1 MTIFIETTTKDT
13 TTFPA
18 PTDKTINV
26 IGDQETT
33 VTVMAMMPT
42 PEPLSTTIIK
52 NTAPEPSTA
61 AETTMTVLAPLS
73 SDGEETTTIT
83 DPGFSMTAK
92 RTAPEQSSKAT
103 NIDTNTYEMP

>member
-1 MTIFIETTTKDT
+1 M
-13 TTFPA
+13 
-18 PTDKTINV
+18 
-26 IGDQETT
+26 
-33 VTVMAMMPT
+33 TVMAMMPT

-83 DPGFSMTAK
+83 EPGLFMTTK
-92 RTAPEQSSKAT
+92 TTAPELSSKDSNT
-103 NIDTNTYEMP
+103 DTNTDTMP